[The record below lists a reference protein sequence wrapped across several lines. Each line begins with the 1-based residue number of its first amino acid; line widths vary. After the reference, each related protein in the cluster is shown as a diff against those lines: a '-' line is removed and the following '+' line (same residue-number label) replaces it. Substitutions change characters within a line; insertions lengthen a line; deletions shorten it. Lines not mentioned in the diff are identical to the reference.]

1 VRQLAWHRGQDQG
14 AEAQEISSISPNFG
28 NAEPGREGAQDGVRE
43 FFNGLL
49 GGAPRPPWRFG
60 WRCSPAAA
68 GDSTSCAIR

>member
-14 AEAQEISSISPNFG
+14 AEAQEISRISPSFG

-49 GGAPRPPWRFG
+49 ARIIHEF
-60 WRCSPAAA
+60 A
-68 GDSTSCAIR
+68 